1 MWGDEETEE
10 DTFDRSSL
18 FLKIQPTSGLLLL
31 ILLLSLQSNF
41 NFHTFTAI
49 TIYIIPGPLSLASNF
64 QTYLRVLLTHQ
75 SRSVKASPFLRL

>member
-1 MWGDEETEE
+1 MGDEETEE

-49 TIYIIPGPLSLASNF
+49 TIYIIPEARFLLPVIS
-64 QTYLRVLLTHQ
+64 QTYLRVLPHPPITVSQ
-75 SRSVKASPFLRL
+75 G